1 MDFKTKCND
10 IADMLMKMDQNDKRI
25 ILKYIIMH
33 DLKLYTE
40 VLFEEQKRLEK
51 ECGIKGVQE
60 YESFE
65 NSEHFA
71 NHDLKDGYLGY
82 CDIDGVY
89 RQYPKDEKEEK
100 SDE

>member
-60 YESFE
+60 YE
-65 NSEHFA
+65 
-71 NHDLKDGYLGY
+71 
-82 CDIDGVY
+82 
-89 RQYPKDEKEEK
+89 
-100 SDE
+100 

>member
-1 MDFKTKCND
+1 MDT
-10 IADMLMKMDQNDKRI
+10 NDKRI

-60 YESFE
+60 YEEFE
-65 NSEHFA
+65 NSHEPV
-71 NHDLKDGYLGY
+71 LKDGYLGY
-82 CDIDGVY
+82 SDIDGVY
-89 RQYPKDEKEEK
+89 HQYPKEEKEEK
-100 SDE
+100 TDE